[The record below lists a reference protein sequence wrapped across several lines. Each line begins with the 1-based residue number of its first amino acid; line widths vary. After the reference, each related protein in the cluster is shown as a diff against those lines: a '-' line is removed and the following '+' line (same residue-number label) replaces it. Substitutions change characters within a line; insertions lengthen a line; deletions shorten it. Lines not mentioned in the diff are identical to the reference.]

1 MAVYVDGELAG
12 VETSQ
17 KFRYDEHGRL
27 IKAIRTPDT
36 DAFPSQVVSYEL
48 GDPVSRISIHKR
60 SKTSG
65 EPDLYSVNCMDGK
78 GRAYQSRV
86 QLAPGQFQ
94 VNGFAVFNSQGQPV
108 RQYQP
113 YLATTDACDA
123 SEAAVPAGTLY
134 TQYVYDAEDRVKS
147 VTYEDGTQSRSVYE
161 PLATRQYAEDDN
173 DAKNANH
180 DTPMVTRTDGLGR
193 TVAIDRY
200 LTPTTKGTTALGYDD
215 LGRLVTVTDD
225 KGYKRTQEY
234 DGMDRVTR
242 VVDPNSG
249 ELVFTYDAIGNLLT
263 RKDAVTTEAY
273 GYDGM
278 NRQTTAWDA
287 ANEATT
293 KSTMTYDRVK
303 DCADCTTTSGRLAQ
317 MQYPLGADAVGDA
330 VGLDQLGYDARGQLI
345 FRSQR
350 LEGHSFVTRLE
361 YDDANRMVKKT
372 LPDGSTEQ
380 TTFDAASRATAIAG
394 VITAVSYDGRG
405 LETSITHANGV
416 VDARTYDVRMRTT
429 SLRTT
434 GGGKVL
440 FGLDLQRDV
449 DGSLLSLTDK
459 ADAVAGR
466 PMYGTQIT
474 SDAWHRTLTAN
485 LGTSAGTSELM
496 TNSYDTIDNVL
507 AITSS
512 LGATSAANVG
522 AASYDATHPN
532 MLSSAD
538 GQAYSYDAAGRMTAR
553 GDAKFTRN
561 WFGRIGRVQR
571 AGMADEVSIYAGE
584 SARVMKLSEGGAT
597 YYVDPSFEVRD
608 GISIAYTRLGG
619 RTARRMSDAMA
630 TQVLSDL
637 APATAAGTV
646 LTPGGDKHI
655 TVADAWLAQAASAGL
670 VTFASGTMPSPVTR
684 LLRAS
689 ARRALLDDGEAVV
702 HLHADQLGSL
712 VLATGATGA
721 VLAQRSFYPTG
732 LERESTAFVDT
743 YGFTGQEMEL
753 ASGLLHF
760 GFRDLDPWTGRWD
773 ASDPSFAVLD
783 DENAGAMGEATTGYA
798 YVANDTMDHV
808 DPTGLGI
815 GKAFRSLGRKM
826 ARSGMLGKGMQTK
839 YKAKRAA
846 KHAAKAHAQM
856 MAALLVAERAARIQA
871 ADLDLIRSDPVT
883 KVGLREQL
891 AREFSTENLDF
902 LDAIDR
908 LPPPGD
914 AQEFSALVTLHNT
927 FVRDEVARQVN
938 LPGTIQK
945 PLWEVDLRGAGG
957 TAAYRALLG
966 NARANVHNLIENDSL
981 PRFKKHL
988 RENP

>member
-1 MAVYVDGELAG
+1 
-12 VETSQ
+12 
-17 KFRYDEHGRL
+17 
-27 IKAIRTPDT
+27 
-36 DAFPSQVVSYEL
+36 
-48 GDPVSRISIHKR
+48 
-60 SKTSG
+60 
-65 EPDLYSVNCMDGK
+65 
-78 GRAYQSRV
+78 
-86 QLAPGQFQ
+86 
-94 VNGFAVFNSQGQPV
+94 
-108 RQYQP
+108 
-113 YLATTDACDA
+113 
-123 SEAAVPAGTLY
+123 
-134 TQYVYDAEDRVKS
+134 
-147 VTYEDGTQSRSVYE
+147 
-161 PLATRQYAEDDN
+161 
-173 DAKNANH
+173 
-180 DTPMVTRTDGLGR
+180 
-193 TVAIDRY
+193 
-200 LTPTTKGTTALGYDD
+200 
-215 LGRLVTVTDD
+215 
-225 KGYKRTQEY
+225 
-234 DGMDRVTR
+234 
-242 VVDPNSG
+242 
-249 ELVFTYDAIGNLLT
+249 
-263 RKDAVTTEAY
+263 
-273 GYDGM
+273 
-278 NRQTTAWDA
+278 
-287 ANEATT
+287 
-293 KSTMTYDRVK
+293 
-303 DCADCTTTSGRLAQ
+303 
-317 MQYPLGADAVGDA
+317 
-330 VGLDQLGYDARGQLI
+330 
-345 FRSQR
+345 
-350 LEGHSFVTRLE
+350 
-361 YDDANRMVKKT
+361 
-372 LPDGSTEQ
+372 
-380 TTFDAASRATAIAG
+380 
-394 VITAVSYDGRG
+394 
-405 LETSITHANGV
+405 
-416 VDARTYDVRMRTT
+416 
-429 SLRTT
+429 
-434 GGGKVL
+434 
-440 FGLDLQRDV
+440 
-449 DGSLLSLTDK
+449 
-459 ADAVAGR
+459 
-466 PMYGTQIT
+466 
-474 SDAWHRTLTAN
+474 
-485 LGTSAGTSELM
+485 
-496 TNSYDTIDNVL
+496 
-507 AITSS
+507 
-512 LGATSAANVG
+512 
-522 AASYDATHPN
+522 
-532 MLSSAD
+532 
-538 GQAYSYDAAGRMTAR
+538 MTAR

-571 AGMADEVSIYAGE
+571 AGMADDVSIYAGE